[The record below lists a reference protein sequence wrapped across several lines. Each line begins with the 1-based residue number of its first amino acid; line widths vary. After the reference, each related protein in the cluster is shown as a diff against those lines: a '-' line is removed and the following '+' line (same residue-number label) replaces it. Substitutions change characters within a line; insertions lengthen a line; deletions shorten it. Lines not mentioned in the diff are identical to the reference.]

1 MSKSATTRS
10 LFSKCNEGEHH
21 PVICEKEESSVPN
34 MHVVTPRGIAY
45 QTVLAKVNVKGKPS
59 ITCRC
64 LLDTGCDKT
73 YMLQKTANL
82 LKPKPLRQDKKVLD
96 TVHGERQHI
105 CSVYKIEVKD
115 MKGRLKFETEVSTLS
130 KLTSVKNVKPQIL
143 KEKFNHLKN
152 LEFSDISSD
161 KELEIDVIIGL
172 EDLCKLKTGNMKWGN
187 AGDPVAE
194 ETTLGWTLMGPTNTS
209 EDQSISS
216 SVLLTTDKENL
227 SNQIAKMLDLETVG
241 IREENSVEEKFEDT
255 VSFNGERYS
264 VQLPWK
270 SDRVNLQTNRSLC
283 ERRLNAQL
291 KRLKKEPEV
300 LKKYDDVIKDQIKQG
315 IIEKVPDL
323 PTGERIHFL
332 PHHPVIRENAESTKV
347 RVVYDGSAKERK
359 GDKSL
364 NECLYTGPSLLP
376 MLHDVLLR
384 FRMFPVALV
393 GDIKS
398 AFHQI
403 LVDEKDRDS
412 MRFLWVENVADEK
425 PVVKE

>member
-1 MSKSATTRS
+1 MR
-10 LFSKCNEGEHH
+10 
-21 PVICEKEESSVPN
+21 
-34 MHVVTPRGIAY
+34 
-45 QTVLAKVNVKGKPS
+45 
-59 ITCRC
+59 
-64 LLDTGCDKT
+64 
-73 YMLQKTANL
+73 
-82 LKPKPLRQDKKVLD
+82 
-96 TVHGERQHI
+96 
-105 CSVYKIEVKD
+105 
-115 MKGRLKFETEVSTLS
+115 
-130 KLTSVKNVKPQIL
+130 
-143 KEKFNHLKN
+143 N
-152 LEFSDISSD
+152 LEFSDISSGR
-161 KELEIDVIIGL
+161 ELEIHVIIGL
-172 EDLCKLKTGNMKWGN
+172 EDLCKLKTGNMKWAN

-194 ETTLGWTLMGPTNTS
+194 ETRLGLTLMGPTNTS
-209 EDQSISS
+209 EDQGSSS
-216 SVLLTTDKENL
+216 SVLLATNNENL
-227 SNQIAKMLDLETVG
+227 SNQIGKLWDLETVG
-241 IREENSVEEKFEDT
+241 IREENSVEEEFEDT

-291 KRLKKEPEV
+291 VRLKKEPEI
-300 LKKYDDVIKDQIKQG
+300 LKKYDDVIKDQIRQG
-315 IIEKVPDL
+315 IIEEVPDL
-323 PTGERIHFL
+323 PTGGRIHFL

-393 GDIKS
+393 GDIKG

-412 MRFLWVENVADEK
+412 MRFLWVENVTDVK
-425 PVVKE
+425 PVVKEDRFTRVIFGSGPNPYLLNATLQRHLKKYEEQEPAVVRKILPNM